1 MKKLQKIDLQAFLLK
16 LEDIAEKSHRKEFL
30 YETFNRK
37 YRGILKFKK
46 KRTDLFS
53 VSIKGYEPVTIKI
66 ESTPDYQYAI
76 CSVKNVEL
84 LYSFPCKTNKD
95 LIQKILRFGLLTK
108 RKKNIPVWIQ

>member
-53 VSIKGYEPVTIKI
+53 VEIRGYQPVTIKI
-66 ESTPDYQYAI
+66 ESTSDYQYAN
-76 CSVKNVEL
+76 CFVKNVNL
-84 LYSFPCKTNKD
+84 IYSFPVRTNKD
-95 LIQKILRFGLLTK
+95 LIIKILKFELLTK
-108 RKKNIPVWIQ
+108 QKKNIPSCLI